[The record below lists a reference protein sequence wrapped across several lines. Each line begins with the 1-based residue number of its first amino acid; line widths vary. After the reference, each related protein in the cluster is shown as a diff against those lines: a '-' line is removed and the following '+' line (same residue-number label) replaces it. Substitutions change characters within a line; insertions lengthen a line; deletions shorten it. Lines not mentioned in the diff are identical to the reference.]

1 MDEQLQLFD
10 PDNPPT
16 EEDDPSD
23 AIVRCGDHLTVVRQ
37 LIMDLAAY
45 GTMCATYSQETGLT
59 RVPPHQVVLAKRH

>member
-1 MDEQLQLFD
+1 MDEQLQLY
-10 PDNPPT
+10 
-16 EEDDPSD
+16 DPSD
-23 AIVRCGDHLTVVRQ
+23 AIVRCGDHHLTVVRQ